1 MRFFR
6 RRPGPDSPHVARVPL
21 TFAEALASASDRD
34 VEVRAAA
41 GVLLAS
47 ATDLDQVADILI
59 RLLLDQE
66 DTFVTSETADA
77 LVDRRDVP
85 GLRLV
90 ILALA
95 RADDENTANWIWD
108 ALLDPQTYEELAERT
123 SLLEALTGS
132 DVAATARTVL
142 ERLRA

>member
-1 MRFFR
+1 
-6 RRPGPDSPHVARVPL
+6 VPSTL
-21 TFAEALASASDRD
+21 AEALTSASSDD

-47 ATDLDQVADILI
+47 APDLDQVTDVLI

-66 DTFVTSETADA
+66 DTFVTSETVEA
-77 LVDRRDVP
+77 LMDRRDVP

-90 ILALA
+90 LVALA
-95 RADDENTANWIWD
+95 RADESAANWIRD
-108 ALLDPQTYEELAERT
+108 GLLDPQTYEELAERT
-123 SLLEALTGS
+123 SLLEALASES

>member
-1 MRFFR
+1 
-6 RRPGPDSPHVARVPL
+6 L

-41 GVLLAS
+41 GVRLAS
-47 ATDLDQVADILI
+47 VTDLDQVADILI

-66 DTFVTSETADA
+66 NTFVTSETADA
-77 LVDRRDVP
+77 LVDRRDAP

-90 ILALA
+90 LLALA
-95 RADDENTANWIWD
+95 RADESTANWIWD
-108 ALLDPQTYEELAERT
+108 VLLYPQTYEELAERT

-132 DVAATARTVL
+132 DVTATARTVL